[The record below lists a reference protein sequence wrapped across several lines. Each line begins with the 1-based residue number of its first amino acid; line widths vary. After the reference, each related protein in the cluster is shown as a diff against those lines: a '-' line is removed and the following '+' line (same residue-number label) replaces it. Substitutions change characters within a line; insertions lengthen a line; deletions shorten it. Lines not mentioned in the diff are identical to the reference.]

1 MGETEVQRKEGKMN
15 DRKILN
21 NFIRDVGTAL
31 LNLNP
36 ICTDAE
42 RIHIIQVAW
51 LDATEAMM
59 NTGNSS
65 NQPSNIEAKLRALEY
80 RFVQHIIHD
89 HKP

>member
-1 MGETEVQRKEGKMN
+1 MN
-15 DRKILN
+15 DRRTTQGILN
-21 NFIRDVGTAL
+21 NLVRDISTAL
-31 LNLNP
+31 LNP
-36 ICTDAE
+36 IHTDEE

-65 NQPSNIEAKLRALEY
+65 NQPSNIEAKLRDLEY
-80 RFVQHIIHD
+80 RFVQHITHD

>member
-1 MGETEVQRKEGKMN
+1 MN
-15 DRKILN
+15 DRITTQGILDN
-21 NFIRDVGTAL
+21 LVRDISTAL

-42 RIHIIQVAW
+42 RIRIIQVAW

-59 NTGNSS
+59 NTG

-80 RFVQHIIHD
+80 RFVQHITHD

>member
-1 MGETEVQRKEGKMN
+1 MN
-15 DRKILN
+15 DRRTTQGILN
-21 NFIRDVGTAL
+21 NLVRDISTAL
-31 LNLNP
+31 LNP
-36 ICTDAE
+36 IHTDEE

-80 RFVQHIIHD
+80 RFVQHITHD

>member
-1 MGETEVQRKEGKMN
+1 MN
-15 DRKILN
+15 DRTILHN
-21 NFIRDVGTAL
+21 LVMDISTAL

-36 ICTDAE
+36 KRTDAE

-65 NQPSNIEAKLRALEY
+65 NQPSNIEAKLRDLEY
-80 RFVQHIIHD
+80 RFVQHITHD

>member
-1 MGETEVQRKEGKMN
+1 MN
-15 DRKILN
+15 DRRTTQGILDN
-21 NFIRDVGTAL
+21 LVRDVGTAL

-36 ICTDAE
+36 ICSDAQ
-42 RIHIIQVAW
+42 RIHTIQVAW

-59 NTGNSS
+59 NTGNSSNSS

-80 RFVQHIIHD
+80 RFVQHITHD